1 MRLAITSLLLVT
13 AAAGCV
19 LPTHS
24 TGDDD
29 GTDPTD
35 PTEPSNP
42 NPTNPTPTPVANG
55 PYAVTSNV
63 EITIE
68 ALLPEP
74 AANLVE
80 TMRDFSQNP
89 AHTLLD
95 VCEDAGV
102 PAVGTIRD
110 YLPSFLEEKLE
121 GWINDEINK
130 VTIGGV
136 PVPQFAGS
144 IVALAETT
152 LSQVNIE
159 STLTIDGGSATHRLT
174 TLDLAPAGID
184 SQLELGQFPNEIVS
198 ATTTSSTRG
207 STLSIGDH
215 MFSVAYGRYAWQ
227 ALEAQIVSTHG
238 TDIRGLLSAAIN
250 CPSIAHTVANKC
262 VWGQCV
268 GHETELTTIC
278 ERGIDEVVSRAKA
291 KLESFRFD
299 ALHLE
304 AGTATMVDANN
315 DHLAESLSAGVWTAE
330 INAGQGLR
338 HAPATFSATR

>member
-1 MRLAITSLLLVT
+1 MRLAITSILFATTV

-19 LPTHS
+19 LPHTAG
-24 TGDDD
+24 GDDV
-29 GTDPTD
+29 DPSD
-35 PTEPSNP
+35 PSDPS
-42 NPTNPTPTPVANG
+42 TPTPVASG
-55 PYAVTSNV
+55 PYTVTSNV

-110 YLPSFLEEKLE
+110 YLPSFLEDKLE

-136 PVPQFAGS
+136 PVQQFAGS
-144 IVALAETT
+144 VVALAETT
-152 LSQVNIE
+152 LSQVDIA
-159 STLTIDGGSATHRLT
+159 STLAIDGGVATHTLT
-174 TLDLAPAGID
+174 TLDLAPAGLD
-184 SQLELGQFPNEIVS
+184 VQVALGGLPNEIVS
-198 ATTTSSTRG
+198 ATTTASTRS

-215 MFSVAYGRYAWQ
+215 MFSVAYGHYAWM
-227 ALEAQIVSTHG
+227 ALEASITAQYG
-238 TDIRGLLSAAIN
+238 TDIRGLLGAAID
-250 CPSIAHTVANKC
+250 CPSIARTVANKC

-268 GHETELTTIC
+268 GHEADLVTVC
-278 ERGIDEVVSRAKA
+278 ERGLDEVVSRAKA
-291 KLESFRFD
+291 KLETFRFD
-299 ALHLE
+299 ALHLA
-304 AGTATMVDANN
+304 AGTATMIDANR
-315 DHLAESLSAGVWTAE
+315 DRLAESLTNGVWTAE

-338 HAPATFSATR
+338 HAPATFTATR

>member
-1 MRLAITSLLLVT
+1 MRLSSILLATIATS
-13 AAAGCV
+13 GCV
-19 LPTHS
+19 LHAS
-24 TGDDD
+24 GDGDR
-29 GTDPTD
+29 DPSD
-35 PTEPSNP
+35 PSNP
-42 NPTNPTPTPVANG
+42 SDPTNPIPTPVASG

-74 AANLVE
+74 AANLVG
-80 TMRDFSQNP
+80 TLRDFSQNP

-102 PAVGTIRD
+102 PAVGTVRD
-110 YLPSFLEEKLE
+110 YLPSFLEDKLE
-121 GWINDEINK
+121 GWIDDEINK
-130 VTIGGV
+130 LTVAGMT
-136 PVPQFAGS
+136 VPQFAGN

-159 STLTIDGGSATHRLT
+159 STLTLDNGTATHRLA
-174 TLDLAPAGID
+174 TLDLSPAGID

-207 STLSIGDH
+207 STLTIGDH
-215 MFSVAYGRYAWQ
+215 GFSVAYGQYAWQ
-227 ALEAQIVSTHG
+227 ALEAQMVATHG
-238 TDIRGLLSAAIN
+238 TDIRGLLASAVS
-250 CPSIAHTVANKC
+250 CPSIAHTVASKC

-268 GHETELTTIC
+268 GHETELATIC

-299 ALHLE
+299 ALRFA
-304 AGTATMVDANN
+304 AGAATMVDAN
-315 DHLAESLSAGVWTAE
+315 DDRLVESLTGGVWTAE
-330 INAGQGLR
+330 INAGLGLR
-338 HAPATFSATR
+338 HAPATFTATR